1 MAPPPSYVRDFFG
14 IGNITLLTGIIII
27 LSLLF
32 SSFNQLRYANEGT
45 AFGAGCCAK
54 GNCGQQ
60 GIDNVLWWAI
70 GSMIII
76 LSSIWVG
83 IIAVIFT
90 AKDTPP
96 KTSVAEI
103 VNAFGFA

>member
-1 MAPPPSYVRDFFG
+1 MPPPPSYVRDFFG

-54 GNCGQQ
+54 G
-60 GIDNVLWWAI
+60 D
-70 GSMIII
+70 
-76 LSSIWVG
+76 
-83 IIAVIFT
+83 
-90 AKDTPP
+90 
-96 KTSVAEI
+96 
-103 VNAFGFA
+103 